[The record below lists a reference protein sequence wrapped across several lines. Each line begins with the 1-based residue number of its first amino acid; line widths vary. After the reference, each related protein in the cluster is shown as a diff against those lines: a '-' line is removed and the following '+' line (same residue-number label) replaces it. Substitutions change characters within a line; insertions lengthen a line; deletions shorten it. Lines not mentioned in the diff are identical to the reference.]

1 MCNYFL
7 LVLEVFEF
15 FTIGNLFLVIFFR
28 NSDILYIFA

>member
-1 MCNYFL
+1 MCNYFRSA
-7 LVLEVFEF
+7 LEVFEF